1 MQYIIAIIVKLKEKK
16 KKKSNLSVLT
26 KCEKDLK
33 TWSVIL
39 QNETVPPVLR

>member
-1 MQYIIAIIVKLKEKK
+1 MQYIIAIIVKLKKKEKNN
-16 KKKSNLSVLT
+16 NLSVLT

>member
-16 KKKSNLSVLT
+16 KSSLSVLT

>member
-1 MQYIIAIIVKLKEKK
+1 MQYIIAIIVKLKEK